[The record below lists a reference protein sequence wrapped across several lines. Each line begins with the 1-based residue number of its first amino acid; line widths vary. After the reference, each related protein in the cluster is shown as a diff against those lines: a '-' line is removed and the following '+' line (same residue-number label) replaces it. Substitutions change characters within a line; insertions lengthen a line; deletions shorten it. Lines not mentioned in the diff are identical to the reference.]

1 MAEKRLY
8 FVQDSAPAVSER
20 LVLATSGSAAI
31 KHVVADSYTATPAK
45 PLEVASFFLNGGEM
59 EEAGAEEAEVPA
71 TA

>member
-1 MAEKRLY
+1 MATKRLY
-8 FVQDSAPAVSER
+8 FVQDCDPAAQDR
-20 LVLATSGSAAI
+20 LVLAISGSAAI

-45 PLEVASFFLNGGEM
+45 PLEVASFFQNGGEM